1 QADRARLH
9 SRRNSRQFE
18 SRNKNRRFKISIAG
32 SANLPGGRSDQRRP
46 TALCCRIGTTKSSP
60 RPKESSH
67 AVRHGHRPHDS
78 PSKEADMDEKIKSR
92 SRRAIPAVNKIL
104 DSLGEKAGPAQI
116 DLPRPL
122 IVDVVRQE
130 LTQIRRQ
137 RQIPDF
143 AAIVDLV
150 QASLEKLRASR
161 IQPVI
166 NGTGVVI
173 HTNLGRSPLPQGAGE
188 TLRNTASSYNN
199 LELDLTTGDRGGRDV
214 YLERALALLYQTE
227 AATVLHNRPAGLGRL
242 RPHFT

>member
-1 QADRARLH
+1 MH
-9 SRRNSRQFE
+9 
-18 SRNKNRRFKISIAG
+18 
-32 SANLPGGRSDQRRP
+32 
-46 TALCCRIGTTKSSP
+46 
-60 RPKESSH
+60 
-67 AVRHGHRPHDS
+67 
-78 PSKEADMDEKIKSR
+78 EKIKSR

-104 DSLGEKAGPAQI
+104 DSLGEKASPARI

-130 LTQIRRQ
+130 LAQIRRQ
-137 RQIPDF
+137 RQIPEF

-188 TLRNTASSYNN
+188 ALRNAASSYNN
-199 LELDLTTGDRGGRDV
+199 LELDLTTGDRGGRGV
-214 YLERALALLYQTE
+214 YLERALALLCQT
-227 AATVLHNRPAGLGRL
+227 
-242 RPHFT
+242 